1 MPIYPEAATT
11 ATVSTITGCAGF
23 LDTLDNA
30 LISASNLNRRMGI
43 LFIDLSHV
51 NMLTTRLGYRKVS
64 EILDGVHSILAD
76 IKRPSDLLERIDET
90 RFALILPD
98 IKFPAVIDLAVNK
111 VHESLDG
118 LRSLTGLET
127 TIYPKTGIALYPEHG
142 KSAEEL
148 LLEADTA
155 AQAAHISGT
164 HVMRAGSD
172 ECQKINQSKL
182 IESEFESAFMN
193 SEFELHY
200 QPKVAIASREIYGA
214 EALIRW
220 KHKDLGSI
228 NPEMLVQVIERGPL
242 LQDVTLWTLNTALNQ
257 SNAMRKKYPGF
268 KIAVNLSPGLLTSPD
283 LVELVLQ
290 SLKTWEVPHDSLI
303 LEVTETAMIA
313 DQASAID
320 NLQKLSEAGV
330 IMSID
335 DFGTGYSSYSYLQQF
350 PVNELKIDKSFIQSL
365 LTDASSEK
373 LVGSMITLGKDFGLG
388 VLAEG
393 IETVEVL
400 DRLVELGCEYGQGYL
415 ISRPMPIEDMIKW
428 LDKPDW

>member
-1 MPIYPEAATT
+1 MPIHPETASTT
-11 ATVSTITGCAGF
+11 SVSVITGCAGF

-30 LISASNLNRRMGI
+30 LISANNLNRRMGL

-51 NMLTTRLGYRKVS
+51 NMLNTRIGYRKVS
-64 EILDGVHSILAD
+64 EVLDSVHSILAD
-76 IKRPSDLLERIDET
+76 IKRPSDLLERIDEN

-118 LRSLTGLET
+118 LRGLTGLET

-155 AQAAHISGT
+155 AQAAHISGSN
-164 HVMRAGSD
+164 VMHAGSD
-172 ECQKINQSKL
+172 ECLKINQSKL
-182 IESEFESAFMN
+182 IESDFESAFMN
-193 SEFELHY
+193 SEFELYY
-200 QPKVAIASREIYGA
+200 QPKVDIASREIYGA

-220 KHKDLGSI
+220 KHKDLGKV
-228 NPEMLVQVIERGPL
+228 NPELLVQVIERGPL

-257 SNAMRKKYPGF
+257 SSVMREKFPGF
-268 KIAVNLSPGLLTSPD
+268 KIAVNLSPGLLSSPD

-313 DQASAID
+313 DHKAAIE
-320 NLQKLSEAGV
+320 NLQKLSDAG
-330 IMSID
+330 IMMSID

-365 LTDASSEK
+365 LTETSSEK
-373 LVGSMITLGKDFGLG
+373 LVGSMIALGKDFGLS

-415 ISRPMPIEDMIKW
+415 IAKPMPIEDMTEW

>member
-1 MPIYPEAATT
+1 MPTYPET
-11 ATVSTITGCAGF
+11 ASTESVSTITGCAGF

-30 LISASNLNRRMGI
+30 LISANNLNRRMGL

-51 NMLTTRLGYRKVS
+51 NMLNTRIGYRKVS
-64 EILDGVHSILAD
+64 EILDGVHSILSD
-76 IKRPSDLLERIDET
+76 IKRPSDLLERIDEN

-98 IKFPAVIDLAVNK
+98 IKFPAAVDLAVNK

-118 LRSLTGLET
+118 LRGLTGLET

-142 KSAEEL
+142 KTAEEL

-155 AQAAHISGT
+155 AQAAHISGSD
-164 HVMRAGSD
+164 VMRAGSD

-200 QPKVAIASREIYGA
+200 QPKVDIASREIYGA

-220 KHKDLGSI
+220 KHRDLGSV
-228 NPEMLVQVIERGPL
+228 NPELLIQVIERGPL
-242 LQDVTLWTLNTALNQ
+242 LQEITLWTLNTALNQ
-257 SNAMRKKYPGF
+257 SRSMREKCPGF
-268 KIAVNLSPGLLTSPD
+268 KIAVNLSPGLLASPD
-283 LVELVLQ
+283 LVDLVLQ
-290 SLKTWEVPHDSLI
+290 SLKTWETPHDSLI

-313 DQASAID
+313 DHVAAIE
-320 NLQKLSEAGV
+320 NLQKLSEAG
-330 IMSID
+330 IILSID

-373 LVGSMITLGKDFGLG
+373 LVSSMIALAKDFGVS

-400 DRLVELGCEYGQGYL
+400 NRLVELGCEYGQGYL
-415 ISRPMPIEDMIKW
+415 IARPLPVDEMTTW